1 MPLIAPISRDERCLM
16 QKTIHKTHDKN
27 YARRLTAMLM
37 LHRDDRVSDVART
50 LCCARSSVGSWINWF
65 TQSGV
70 EGLKSLPAGRA
81 CSWPFEHISTLLR
94 ELVKHSPGDF
104 GYQCLRWSTELLAIK
119 INKITCCQTVRHWLP
134 SAGIVWRRA
143 ASTLRIRNQH
153 KDEKI
158 AGTSRHNSVQ
168 FFQLLRYITSAL

>member
-1 MPLIAPISRDERCLM
+1 
-16 QKTIHKTHDKN
+16 
-27 YARRLTAMLM
+27 MLM

-81 CSWPFEHISTLLR
+81 CRRPFEHISTLLR

-119 INKITCCQTVRHWLP
+119 INKITCCQTVRRWLP

-143 ASTLRIRNQH
+143 ASTLRKSTGRMQH
-153 KDEKI
+153 R
-158 AGTSRHNSVQ
+158 ASG
-168 FFQLLRYITSAL
+168 LL